1 MEKRPALRLP
11 MAQGTAVLLEGA
23 LDTPEEYPAV
33 QLQLLSQHDAHTLLE
48 DELDITEKRPALRLP
63 MQQDAALLEGE
74 LDTPQERPAV
84 QLHSLPQH
92 DAPMLLEDDL
102 GTTEKR
108 PALWLQRIR
117 LQGNWLQ
124 GMRPQETRPQG
135 NWLQRNWLQG
145 IRLKRMQPTVE
156 VSEERPALA
165 PDVQLVGEL
174 QGSGFKDR
182 QWLIQRD
189 GQFIQLTELLYRL
202 AEQANGERT
211 LEEIAT
217 AVTEATDWLVTA
229 DHVRQIVKTKLVPMG
244 LLAGPGGSPAT
255 PDQPQMRSP
264 LKINMR
270 MKVIS
275 PRFIDPFTRV
285 LQVLYAPPALIPA
298 LILIAI
304 AHGWLYL
311 VHGVAAS
318 IYDVLYTP
326 GQLLVVTV
334 ILLVSAIFHEF
345 GHASALRYGGGK
357 VRGMGAGI
365 YIIYPVLYTD
375 TTDAYRLSRWARVRT
390 DLGGFYFHLIF
401 ALGIIAF
408 YLISRQ
414 ESLLSIVILIDLDIL
429 SECNPI
435 LRFDGYWALADLTGI
450 PDLFSQMGP
459 FLRSVLPIPALRR
472 SGSKLPDVKPWVRLV
487 FVGYT
492 IIAIIVLGFSL
503 FLLVW
508 YEPSIVATA
517 WDALVVQR
525 DAFVQSLS
533 GRDPLG
539 MTLSTMQELLITLP
553 LLGGGYMFYNLG
565 WRLIRAV
572 WNWSKLTL
580 RRRMVGV
587 LGAAGVIALLAFL
600 WAPQLPYVSGSVL
613 GFKPIDGISCDR
625 GEQLDSHF
633 HVHLAIYVNGQAVTV
648 PQGIGIPAGGVC
660 FYWLHTHLTD
670 GVIHVEAPS
679 QGTYTLGQ
687 FTDVWAQTMQASVLT
702 STSLLGHPLQGHQ
715 LVIWTSV
722 DGQPAQRYT
731 GNLRNLVLQ
740 GHEIIT
746 IAYDSPQIKPVTN
759 FDWVHSSAGG

>member
-1 MEKRPALRLP
+1 MDERPALRLP
-11 MAQGTAVLLEGA
+11 MQQDTSVLLQGE

-33 QLQLLSQHDAHTLLE
+33 QLQLLAQDDAYTLLE
-48 DELDITEKRPALRLP
+48 DDLDITDKRPALRLSIP
-63 MQQDAALLEGE
+63 QGPGELLEGE
-74 LDTPQERPAV
+74 LDTPDERPAV
-84 QLHSLPQH
+84 QLQLPQAG
-92 DAPMLLEDDL
+92 DDRTLLEDDL
-102 GTTEKR
+102 EITQQR
-108 PALWLQRIR
+108 PALWLQRLR

-124 GMRPQETRPQG
+124 GMRAHEVQPEG
-135 NWLQRNWLQG
+135 NWLQR
-145 IRLKRMQPTVE
+145 IRLQPADPQLP
-156 VSEERPALA
+156 ERPALA

-182 QWLIQRD
+182 QWLIQRN
-189 GQFIQLTELLYRL
+189 GQFIQLTELLYRVV
-202 AEQANGERT
+202 QQVNGERT
-211 LEEIAT
+211 LEEIAA
-217 AVTEATDWLVTA
+217 AVTEVTDWLVTA
-229 DHVRQIVKTKLVPMG
+229 NHIRQIVKTKLLPMG
-244 LLAGPGGSPAT
+244 LLAGPDGLP
-255 PDQPQMRSP
+255 PPRDKPQRRSP
-264 LKINMR
+264 LSIRIR
-270 MKVIS
+270 MKVIG
-275 PRFIDPFTRV
+275 PRFIDPFTSV
-285 LQVLYAPPALIPA
+285 LQKLYAPQVLIPA

-304 AHGWLYL
+304 AHVWLYL
-311 VHGVAAS
+311 VHGIIAS

-326 GQLLVVTV
+326 GQLLLVTV
-334 ILLVSAIFHEF
+334 VVLVSAVFHEF

-365 YIIYPVLYTD
+365 YTIYPVLYTD
-375 TTDAYRLSRWARVRT
+375 TTDAYRLGRWARVRT

-401 ALGIIAF
+401 TLGVMAV
-408 YLISRQ
+408 YLISKQ

-429 SECNPI
+429 AECNPL
-435 LRFDGYWALADLTGI
+435 LRYDGYWALADLTGI

-459 FLRSVLPIPALRR
+459 FLRRVLPIPSLRKSR
-472 SGSKLPDVKPWVRLV
+472 SKLPDVKPWVKSVFMGYAIIALV
-487 FVGYT
+487 VLPLSLLLLVGFEPT
-492 IIAIIVLGFSL
+492 II
-503 FLLVW
+503 
-508 YEPSIVATA
+508 ATA
-517 WDALVVQR
+517 WDAVVVQR
-525 DAFVQSLS
+525 DAFVQSLI

-539 MTLSTMQELLITLP
+539 MTLSTMQELLLTLP
-553 LLGGGYMFYNLG
+553 LLGGGFMFYNLV
-565 WRLIRAV
+565 WRLIKAV

-613 GFKPIDGISCDR
+613 GFKPVDGISCDR
-625 GEQLDSHF
+625 GEQLYEHF
-633 HVHLAIYVNGQAVTV
+633 HVHLAIYVEGQAVTV
-648 PQGIGIPAGGVC
+648 PQGIGIPAGGFC

-670 GVIHVEAPS
+670 GVIHIEAPA
-679 QGTYTLGQ
+679 QGVYTLGQ
-687 FTDVWAQTMQASVLT
+687 FTDVWEQTMQASVLT